1 MYFCFI
7 DYAKTSD
14 CVNHSKVQKVFKEVG
29 ISDHLTFLLRNL
41 YESQEETEQDME
53 QLTHKNWGK
62 EYNKA
67 IYFHSAYLT

>member
-53 QLTHKNWGK
+53 QLTH
-62 EYNKA
+62 
-67 IYFHSAYLT
+67 